1 MISGTTRIIPIIG
14 HPVAQVFSPPAFNTA
29 FAEEGMDCAMI
40 PLDVPPE
47 ALAAFWALL
56 RASPNMADCS
66 VTYPHKRAAFDAVD
80 CHTPRAARL
89 GALNTVRCDAGHLT
103 GDATDGVAMCAAIA
117 AAGLTVTGR
126 SALILGA
133 GGGAGI
139 AIVDALCENG
149 IRSLSL
155 VETHAER
162 LATLQS
168 FLTKNWVGVE
178 VDFLLKPADIVINA
192 TTLGKNDTDDCPFPE
207 PVLAEAAML
216 CDVVTHRTGT
226 RLSRQALARN
236 IPFVSGEDM
245 GRGQAAAQ
253 RKFWGSDSPE
263 PAVR

>member
-1 MISGTTRIIPIIG
+1 MTG
-14 HPVAQVFSPPAFNTA
+14 
-29 FAEEGMDCAMI
+29 
-40 PLDVPPE
+40 
-47 ALAAFWALL
+47 
-56 RASPNMADCS
+56 CS

-80 CHTPRAARL
+80 SHTSRAARL

-117 AAGLTVTGR
+117 ASGLTVTGR

-168 FLTKNWVGVE
+168 FLTKNSN
-178 VDFLLKPADIVINA
+178 PRI
-192 TTLGKNDTDDCPFPE
+192 
-207 PVLAEAAML
+207 
-216 CDVVTHRTGT
+216 
-226 RLSRQALARN
+226 S
-236 IPFVSGEDM
+236 
-245 GRGQAAAQ
+245 
-253 RKFWGSDSPE
+253 
-263 PAVR
+263 